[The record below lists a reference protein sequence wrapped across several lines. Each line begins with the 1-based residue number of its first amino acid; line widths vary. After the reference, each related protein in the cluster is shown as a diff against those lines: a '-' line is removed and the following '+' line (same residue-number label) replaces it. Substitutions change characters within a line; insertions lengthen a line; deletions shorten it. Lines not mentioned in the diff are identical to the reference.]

1 MGTGSLPLG
10 TGFSYSEEMELF
22 VLCSCPSAGAG
33 PRAGGEWMWVLCL
46 LPFSCTRERWP
57 PCSDLG
63 PTDGSNSELGRV
75 CVTFKWVFK
84 TLKNVQQ
91 NVNSYLWGS
100 ETMGDSLLL
109 LCFLKIYYLNVLS

>member
-1 MGTGSLPLG
+1 
-10 TGFSYSEEMELF
+10 
-22 VLCSCPSAGAG
+22 
-33 PRAGGEWMWVLCL
+33 MWVLCR
-46 LPFSCTRERWP
+46 LPFSCTPERWP
-57 PCSDLG
+57 CCSDLG

-75 CVTFKWVFK
+75 CVTFTWGFK

-91 NVNSYLWGS
+91 NVNSYLWGR